1 MDEIIKEL
9 KQIFGIRA
17 KTTTKYGDELRDLVI
32 HKDDIAVCWVWR
44 CCVTQERIFYLRNR
58 STAMLWYR

>member
-17 KTTTKYGDELRDLVI
+17 RATTKYGDELRDLAILSVVI
-32 HKDDIAVCWVWR
+32 
-44 CCVTQERIFYLRNR
+44 
-58 STAMLWYR
+58 